1 MLVNVNKI
9 LYSTD
14 LSKGATEALKHA
26 LFLAQSTGAE
36 VHVLHV
42 LEKLSSDA
50 LVTLEAYVMHAEDRK
65 RILAS
70 RQSQAEARVQQAL
83 EAFWES
89 LPEEDRQA
97 RSQIKSVKIVEAYP
111 AEAILK
117 TSRKLGVD
125 LIVMGTHEK
134 GVVETFLGSVAK
146 NVLARSR
153 IPVLVV
159 PLPERKY

>member
-1 MLVNVNKI
+1 MLVNVKKI

-14 LSKGATEALKHA
+14 LSKGATEALKYA

-36 VHVLHV
+36 VHLLHV
-42 LEKLSSDA
+42 LEKLSNDA
-50 LVTLEAYVMHAEDRK
+50 LMTLEAYVMDARDRK
-65 RILAS
+65 RILAG
-70 RQSQAEARVQQAL
+70 RQSQAEARVEKAL
-83 EAFWES
+83 DDFWQSIPEA
-89 LPEEDRQA
+89 DREA
-97 RSQIKSVKIVEAYP
+97 RGSIKSVNIVEAYP

-117 TSRKLGVD
+117 ISRKLGAD
-125 LIVMGTHEK
+125 MIVMGTHEK

>member
-1 MLVNVNKI
+1 MLVNVNRI
-9 LYSTD
+9 LYATD
-14 LSKGATEALKHA
+14 LSRGATEALKYA

-36 VHVLHV
+36 IHLLHV

-50 LVTLEAYVMHAEDRK
+50 LMTLEAYVMDAQDRQ
-65 RILAS
+65 RILAG
-70 RQSQAEARVQQAL
+70 RLSQAENRVEQAL
-83 EAFWES
+83 ETFWQS
-89 LPEEDRQA
+89 LPEADRAA
-97 RSQIKSVKIVEAYP
+97 RAHLKSVKVIEAYP

-117 TSRKLGVD
+117 TSRKLGAD

-153 IPVLVV
+153 TPVLVV

>member
-14 LSKGATEALKHA
+14 LSRGATEALKYA

-36 VHVLHV
+36 IHLLHV

-50 LVTLEAYVMHAEDRK
+50 LMTLEAYVMDPHDRQ
-65 RILAS
+65 RILAG
-70 RQSQAEARVQQAL
+70 RQAQAETRVEQAL
-83 EAFWES
+83 EAFWQS
-89 LPEEDRQA
+89 LPETDRAA
-97 RSQIKSVKIVEAYP
+97 RAQIKSVKVVEAYP
-111 AEAILK
+111 AEAILR
-117 TSRKLGVD
+117 TSRKLGAD

-146 NVLARSR
+146 NVLSRSR